1 MTLALAYV
9 HQGKVLHRDLKTQNI
24 FLTRECKVIKLG
36 DFGISKVLDGT
47 IDMAKTVI
55 GTPYYM
61 SPELCENQ
69 PYGMQS
75 DVWALGCILYE
86 MCVLKHAFDATNICG
101 LIFKILNGSY
111 PPISDQYSEDLRG
124 LVSKMLSREPKDR
137 PALTQ
142 ILKMPLITNIM
153 AELREDLSKGSR
165 SKGSPKK
172 KTRSNSSRATPRHA
186 KTATGGGGG
195 AIPGPSGGS
204 VPATP
209 PPKEPLP
216 PRAQTAASGSTAAPG
231 GGGGADGGS
240 RGYQSRIPTPG
251 GKQTSRA
258 TTSVASSR
266 AGAKD
271 STSTPGSARSL
282 VSKERKTQATEA

>member
-111 PPISDQYSEDLRG
+111 PPISDQYSEELRA
-124 LVSKMLSREPKDR
+124 LVSKMLSREPKVPRARPRRDQAHDTVSPAWIRQDR
-137 PALTQ
+137 PTLTQ
-142 ILKMPLITNIM
+142 ILKMPLITSVM
-153 AELREDLSKGSR
+153 AALREDLSKGTNPN
-165 SKGSPKK
+165 PKPEP
-172 KTRSNSSRATPRHA
+172 NPE
-186 KTATGGGGG
+186 
-195 AIPGPSGGS
+195 
-204 VPATP
+204 P
-209 PPKEPLP
+209 PVAPPLP
-216 PRAQTAASGSTAAPG
+216 APNPRSHRPHP
-231 GGGGADGGS
+231 S
-240 RGYQSRIPTPG
+240 RCPLQRP
-251 GKQTSRA
+251 Q
-258 TTSVASSR
+258 
-266 AGAKD
+266 
-271 STSTPGSARSL
+271 
-282 VSKERKTQATEA
+282 VSFQVQKV